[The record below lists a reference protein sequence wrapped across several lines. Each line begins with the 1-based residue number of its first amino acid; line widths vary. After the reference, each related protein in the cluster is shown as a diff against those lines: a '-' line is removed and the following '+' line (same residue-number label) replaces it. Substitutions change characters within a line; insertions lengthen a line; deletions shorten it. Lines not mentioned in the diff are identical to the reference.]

1 MISVK
6 KDDRLNSAPNKRVFM
21 RIIFTFLMFSTL
33 IMGCA
38 PVETPPPAPNISQ
51 ELTLYNWEYYMP
63 QSVLDAFT
71 AEYGVEV
78 TYLTYGSMEEAVAQ
92 LRAGQDYD
100 VVVLENNNITPLAA
114 DGLLAEIDYQNV
126 PNFKNISPDFRDLQF
141 DPDNKHSVP
150 FDYGTTGLVV
160 RSDLVDAPVTRWA
173 DLWDPRFAGR
183 IAARPLAYELIG
195 VSLKSLGYPLNSED
209 PQELEAALQ
218 HLLELKPSLTL
229 VDDPTSDAVQIL
241 LSGEAVIM
249 VGWGNDAL
257 QARQENDAVT
267 YVLPEEGT
275 LLWGQSFVIPANST
289 RKETAELFLDY
300 ILKPEISAQITNQN
314 RYATANQAA
323 YSLIE
328 PGIFND
334 PIVFPPAEMI
344 RKSDWYLPLSPAGE
358 AYYASIWE
366 RFLAEKP

>member
-1 MISVK
+1 
-6 KDDRLNSAPNKRVFM
+6 M
-21 RIIFTFLMFSTL
+21 RIIFTFLMLSAL
-33 IMGCA
+33 IMGCTPVKTA
-38 PVETPPPAPNISQ
+38 PSAPAFAD
-51 ELTLYNWEYYMP
+51 ELTLYNWADYMP

-71 AEYGVEV
+71 AEYGVRI
-78 TYLTYGSMEEAVAQ
+78 TYLTYDSMEEALAQ
-92 LRAGQDYD
+92 MRAGQVYD
-100 VVVLENNNITPLAA
+100 VVVLENNNIQPLSGE
-114 DGLLAEIDYQNV
+114 GLLAKIDYRNV
-126 PNFKNISPDFRDLQF
+126 PNFRNISPSFRDLAF
-141 DPDNKHSVP
+141 DPGNAHSVP

-160 RSDLVDAPVTRWA
+160 RSDLVNVPVTRWA

-218 HLLELKPSLTL
+218 HLLELKPFLTL
-229 VDDPTSDAVQIL
+229 VDDSTSEAAQVL
-241 LSGEAVIM
+241 LGGEAWIM
-249 VGWGNDAL
+249 IGWGNDAL
-257 QARQENDAVT
+257 QAREENDAII

-289 RKETAELFLDY
+289 RKRTAELFLDY
-300 ILKPEISAQITNQN
+300 LLRPEISAQITDQN

-323 YSLIE
+323 YPLIE

-334 PIVFPPAEMI
+334 PIVFPPAEMV

-358 AYYASIWE
+358 ASYAGIWE